1 MPKKSNLKKTVLKIL
16 EEKDLSKKEINLEL
30 KEVYN
35 KNFSDKTLNEVLV
48 KLLRE
53 EKIDVVGYD
62 LSIYEGMKRV
72 QSLKPEGMIFG
83 SIKIE
88 QLEMEFLFKKLE
100 SEDLET
106 IKKAYTQLKNI
117 FFKRL
122 KSVEKTDYLKKY
134 DININEEIFE
144 NLIYYINSQELEQ
157 KITLKEKFIHALSNK
172 EGSDKLLAQIIQL
185 SILYSSNK

>member
-1 MPKKSNLKKTVLKIL
+1 MPKKSNLKKTVLKVL

-83 SIKIE
+83 SVKIE
-88 QLEMEFLFKKLE
+88 KLEMEFLFKKLE

-172 EGSDKLLAQIIQL
+172 EDSDKLLAQIIQL